1 MIAVAVCLLV
11 LLIAVIELVRRWRL
25 REEFS
30 WLWIGACA
38 IMIVVAATPPLRD
51 LLLGW
56 FPALDAAELLLI
68 LACLFLV
75 ALCLDF
81 SIQVSSQS
89 NHIKNL
95 AQEVALLR
103 KTVEELRAGDD
114 QH

>member
-1 MIAVAVCLLV
+1 MIWIDIAVVV
-11 LLIAVIELVRRWRL
+11 LLATVLELVRRRRL

-38 IMIVVAATPPLRD
+38 LCLVAAHVPPLRD
-51 LLLGW
+51 WLTASV
-56 FPALDAAELLLI
+56 PASSEVQLLLI
-68 LACLFLV
+68 GACLFLV

-89 NHIKNL
+89 THIKNL

-103 KTVEELRAGDD
+103 KALDELQAKDD
-114 QH
+114 DH